1 MWWVWS
7 ATFPIVW
14 TTDRGDLRPSDDK
27 RGGDRL
33 DQNLDYI
40 IGSMDQNTAAF
51 NEAQHLTRLGTW
63 EFDLANQVVTWSEEL
78 YRIYEADPK
87 SPVPRPD
94 LTIQQIHPD
103 DHDRFQQEV
112 LEAAIA
118 LQPFDTDLRIITQT
132 GKVRH
137 IQAKGQPICNQQ
149 GEVVRLAGIVSDIT
163 ERKQAELALQE
174 SEERFQEIANTISQ
188 MFFVRTVNPDCY
200 TYISPAYEKIWG
212 RSRQDLQNNPSD
224 WLEAI
229 HPDDRDQ
236 VTASLAEQWQGQ
248 SIRREYRIVRPDGDV
263 RWVSAIVS
271 VIYDEAGQ
279 PLRFIGLADDISDRK
294 QVELALQAS
303 EARLQLITDSIP
315 GCIAY
320 IDAAQRYQF
329 VNRTYAEWFGC
340 RKEDILGRRV
350 EDVIGV
356 QAYRQVRHHIEQALT
371 GTTVTYEAD
380 LPYQGGQGRY
390 ISAVL
395 VPDRDHEGQVRG
407 YYALIT
413 DISDRKRAE
422 AALQASEARFQTL
435 VTNIPGMIYRYLP
448 HVGTPGH
455 FTYASSGANELLEV
469 SPEHIV
475 QDAGSIWS
483 LVHPEDL
490 PSLHASVDQAV
501 QSGTPWYWEG
511 RLVTPSGQLKWI
523 QGKSRPYQA
532 PEGLVWDGLLI
543 DISDRKQVEELLQQ
557 SEARYLSILQDQTE
571 LIKRFRAD
579 GTLTF
584 VNDALCR
591 YYGLARE
598 VILNRHYEN
607 RIYPEDQ
614 PIVDRCLASLSPDH
628 PVGVVE
634 HRVLVN
640 GQARWM
646 QWTNRA
652 IYDNQGQLVELQ
664 SVGRDI
670 HDRKQAEIALEQARE
685 AAEAAN
691 QAKSIFIAN
700 ISHELRSP
708 LNAILGFARLLQRNS
723 KLSSQEVNYAAIIE
737 QSGEHL
743 LSVINQVLDL
753 ARVESN
759 TMVLETSTVDMWG
772 LLADLKS
779 LFILRTTE
787 KGILL
792 SMERSPAVPQWVNTD
807 EMKLRQ
813 VLINLID
820 NAIKFTKAGQITVS
834 IDGFSDPSFH
844 LCIHVI
850 DTGCGIAPA
859 DQATLFD
866 AFSQGEAGRKSRMG
880 TGLGLTISHEFVR
893 LMGGSLTLES
903 EVGRGSCFCLTIPV
917 QSASPAPEPE
927 AIASRTIIG
936 LEPGQPRYRI
946 LVVDDNPINRI
957 LLLQYLSVLDL
968 EMQEASHGEEAV
980 QIWQAWQPHAIFMD
994 VRMPVL
1000 DGYGATR
1007 RIRALE
1013 QEQAISDR
1021 TIIIGISAT
1030 GIDDH
1035 QHLTQASGCNAFL
1048 PKPFTEA
1055 SLFGLLQQHL
1065 SLRYRYSEEQPS
1077 LDDHHPWMPDHL
1089 IASLCR
1095 LDPAILLDLDYALM
1109 LGDVVSIRQVVDA
1122 IKPDH
1127 ADLAQ
1132 ALGRMV
1138 EQFEYEMLLNCVQ
1151 CARTRM
1157 S

>member
-1 MWWVWS
+1 M
-7 ATFPIVW
+7 TPM
-14 TTDRGDLRPSDDK
+14 DK
-27 RGGDRL
+27 
-33 DQNLDYI
+33 
-40 IGSMDQNTAAF
+40 NTSAF
-51 NEAQHLTRLGTW
+51 NESQRIARLGSW
-63 EFDLANQVVTWSEEL
+63 DFDLAAQVVTWSEEL
-78 YRIYEADPK
+78 YRIYEADPQ

-94 LTIQQIHPD
+94 LTIQHIHPD
-103 DHDRFQQEV
+103 DRDRFQQEV
-112 LEAAIA
+112 FEAAIA

-132 GKVRH
+132 GKVRY

-149 GEVVRLAGIVSDIT
+149 GEVVRLAGIVADIT
-163 ERKQAELALQE
+163 DRKLVELALQE
-174 SEERFQEIANTISQ
+174 SEERFQEIANTIPQ
-188 MFFVRTVNPDCY
+188 MFFVRALNPDRY

-212 RSRQDLQNNPSD
+212 RSRQALQDNPDD
-224 WLEAI
+224 WLEAV
-229 HPDDRDQ
+229 HPDDRKQ
-236 VTASLAEQWQGQ
+236 VTTSLNEQWQGQ
-248 SIRREYRIVRPDGDV
+248 PTHREYRIVRPDGAI
-263 RWVSAIVS
+263 RWISAVVSLIR
-271 VIYDEAGQ
+271 DQAGQ
-279 PLRFIGLADDISDRK
+279 PLRVIGLADDITDRK
-294 QVELALQAS
+294 QTELALQAS

-320 IDAAQRYQF
+320 TDASQRYQF
-329 VNRTYAEWFGC
+329 VNHTYEAWFGC
-340 RKEDILGRRV
+340 RKEEILGRTV
-350 EDVIGV
+350 EEVIGTE
-356 QAYRQVRHHIEQALT
+356 AYRQVRHHIEQVLT

-380 LPYQGGQGRY
+380 MSYQGGQGRY
-390 ISAVL
+390 ISGVL
-395 VPDRDHEGQVRG
+395 VPDIDGEHHVRG

-413 DISDRKRAE
+413 DISDRKLAE
-422 AALQASEARFQTL
+422 AALRESEARFQTL
-435 VTNIPGMIYRYLP
+435 VANTPGMIYRYLP
-448 HVGTPGH
+448 QASTPGQ
-455 FTYASSGANELLEV
+455 FTYASSGASELFEV
-469 SPEHIV
+469 SPEQII
-475 QDAGSIWS
+475 QDANTIWS

-490 PSLHASVDQAV
+490 PSLNASVAQAV
-501 QSGTPWYWEG
+501 QHRAPWYWEG
-511 RLVTPSGQLKWI
+511 RLVTPSGRLKWI
-523 QGKSRPYQA
+523 QGKSRPYHA
-532 PEGLVWDGLLI
+532 PEGLVWDGLLS
-543 DISDRKQVEELLQQ
+543 DISDRKQAELALQA
-557 SEARYLSILQDQTE
+557 SEAHYLSILQDQTE

-591 YYGLARE
+591 YYGLSRE
-598 VILNRHYEN
+598 DVLNRHYKN
-607 RIYPEDQ
+607 RIYPDDQ

-652 IYDNQGQLVELQ
+652 IYDHQGQIVELQ
-664 SVGRDI
+664 AVGRDI

-708 LNAILGFARLLQRNS
+708 LNAILGFARLLQRNLN
-723 KLSSQEVNYAAIIE
+723 LSSEEATYAAIIE
-737 QSGEHL
+737 QSGDHL

-759 TMVLETSTVDMWG
+759 TMVLETSTVDMWE
-772 LLADLKS
+772 LLADLQS
-779 LFILRTTE
+779 LFILRTAE
-787 KGILL
+787 KGLLL
-792 SMERSPAVPQWVNTD
+792 SMERSPAVPQWVDTD

-813 VLINLID
+813 ILINLID
-820 NAIKFTKAGQITVS
+820 NAIKFTETGQITVS
-834 IDGFSDPSFH
+834 VDSSSDPSFH
-844 LCIHVI
+844 LHIHVM
-850 DTGCGIAPA
+850 DTGCGIAPT
-859 DQATLFD
+859 DQETLFD

-893 LMGGSLTLES
+893 LMGGSLTVES
-903 EVGRGSCFCLTIPV
+903 QVGRGSCFCLTIPV
-917 QSASPAPEPE
+917 QSALPAAKPR

-936 LEPGQPRYRI
+936 LEPGQSRYRI

-957 LLLQYLSVLDL
+957 LLLQYLRCLDL
-968 EMQEASHGEEAV
+968 EMQEASHGEAAV
-980 QIWQAWQPHAIFMD
+980 QIWQAWQPHVIFMD
-994 VRMPVL
+994 LRMPGL

-1007 RIRALE
+1007 RIRTLE
-1013 QEQAISDR
+1013 QEQAESDR

-1035 QHLTQASGCNAFL
+1035 QHLTQASGCDAFL

-1055 SLFGLLQQHL
+1055 SLFDLLQQHL
-1065 SLRYRYSEEQPS
+1065 SLRYRYSEQPS
-1077 LDDHHPWMPDHL
+1077 LDDHHPWTPDQL

-1095 LDPAILLDLDYALM
+1095 LDPAVLIELDYALM

-1138 EQFEYEMLLNCVQ
+1138 EQFDYEMLLSCVQ
-1151 CARTRM
+1151 YARTRM